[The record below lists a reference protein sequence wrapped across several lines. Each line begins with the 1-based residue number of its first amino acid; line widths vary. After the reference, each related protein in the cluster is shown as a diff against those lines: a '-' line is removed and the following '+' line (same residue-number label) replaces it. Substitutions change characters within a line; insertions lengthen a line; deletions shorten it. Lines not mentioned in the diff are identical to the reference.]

1 MLFFLSDSGKRTMP
15 RIDNYMVFQGKQAGF
30 YRANYFGV
38 RTAVEVCPPNRTGK
52 ERIPNKYRIIEEETY
67 TTGRVPWCMYDAY
80 RLVPDK
86 NFHAICK
93 FPVDPGYGNGR

>member
-52 ERIPNKYRIIEEETY
+52 ERIPNKYCIIDEETY
-67 TTGRVPWCMYDAY
+67 TTRGMTWRMYDAY
-80 RLVPDK
+80 SLVADK
-86 NFHAICK
+86 NFLVICK
-93 FPVDPGYGNGR
+93 FPVDPRYGNVW